1 MSLTEHFDYTA
12 MAKQVANSAS
22 RAFGLLV
29 AQFKALGGMQFNANA
44 KSYEF
49 NVWSTISYG
58 AAAWCDRQF
67 SSSNAVQNKAA
78 RFFMGVGRYTP
89 NTAVNGD
96 TDWMNPFDRQW
107 SSVINNWY
115 RIKAMNDSRINKK
128 VNTWAVSVSGKRCR
142 NVLSNKETVR
152 DNRHSLFV
160 RNRRYNLC
168 KQNFYKV

>member
-1 MSLTEHFDYTA
+1 
-12 MAKQVANSAS
+12 
-22 RAFGLLV
+22 
-29 AQFKALGGMQFNANA
+29 
-44 KSYEF
+44 
-49 NVWSTISYG
+49 
-58 AAAWCDRQF
+58 
-67 SSSNAVQNKAA
+67 
-78 RFFMGVGRYTP
+78 MGVSHYTP

-115 RIKAMNDSRINKK
+115 RIKAMNDRRINKK